1 MCDQATQRLCLT
13 IHNNLHEGDITLKN
27 LISLSGQPYEKGKSL
42 RLLSTED
49 VENIRIQPGESKSIG
64 FCGSATLALGIEGML
79 DLHFGDESRITS
91 LYWNGPKDRLDNQ
104 FHVSSTDHE
113 HFTVTASIPPDEGVL
128 GDVSVDVRSSLES

>member
-1 MCDQATQRLCLT
+1 MSND
-13 IHNNLHEGDITLKN
+13 DF
-27 LISLSGQPYEKGKSL
+27 SGQPYEKGKSL

-49 VENIRIQPGESKSIG
+49 VENIRIQPGESKLIG

-79 DLHFGDESRITS
+79 DLHFGDKNRITS